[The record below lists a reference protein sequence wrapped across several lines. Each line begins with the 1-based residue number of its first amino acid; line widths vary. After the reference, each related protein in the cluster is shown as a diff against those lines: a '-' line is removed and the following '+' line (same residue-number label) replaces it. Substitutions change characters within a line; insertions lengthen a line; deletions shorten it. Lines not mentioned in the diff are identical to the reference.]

1 MLARLLADFRC
12 DEGEPA
18 VRARKEPYIAAAH
31 TYGKDSSE
39 KRPRSMF
46 LNPIS
51 VLKASG
57 KKFSGYWVIP
67 RTVATLC
74 PERHMSLQN
83 GSKGRPTMTISTRV
97 ALGISAAALSLS
109 LALAPVAFA
118 QDKMS
123 KDDGMKKDAMSKDD
137 GMKKDAMKKDD
148 AMSKDAMKKDD
159 GTKKDETKK

>member
-1 MLARLLADFRC
+1 LLRRTLTEKIRQKKD
-12 DEGEPA
+12 
-18 VRARKEPYIAAAH
+18 RA
-31 TYGKDSSE
+31 TC
-39 KRPRSMF
+39 F

-51 VLKASG
+51 VLKALG
-57 KKFSGYWVIP
+57 EKFSGYWVTP
-67 RTVATLC
+67 LTVATSWT
-74 PERHMSLQN
+74 ERHSSLQN

-159 GTKKDETKK
+159 GMKKDEMKK